1 MKRRP
6 NDGEMTAKRRRN
18 DGETTAKRRRND
30 GKILDLL
37 KSSTLLAQLDRHLP
51 NLAGRR
57 IEATGC
63 VLTFEI
69 DPKWR
74 KAAMLDLLKPVISP
88 ARLDRFRPNFAGRH
102 TEATD
107 ILPVSVYL

>member
-18 DGETTAKRRRND
+18 DGETTAKQRRND

-37 KSSTLLAQLDRHLP
+37 KSLTFLAQLDRLLP

-57 IEATGC
+57 IEATDMFPMC
-63 VLTFEI
+63 FNL
-69 DPKWR
+69 
-74 KAAMLDLLKPVISP
+74 
-88 ARLDRFRPNFAGRH
+88 
-102 TEATD
+102 
-107 ILPVSVYL
+107 